1 MGEEVQRPAPN
12 LKKRLLLLL
21 LATTAPFYAWL
32 IYSTAQHLPTGVNT
46 AWPMMLRYGVE
57 FVLLTTLVY
66 YLAHKGSEWLVLHQ
80 INSLKEAARRLAKGE
95 FDARSGLP
103 HDDDAFG
110 QMARHF
116 DDMAENLQGVT
127 RAIRTLSSSNQL
139 LLREQDEE
147 KLLQRMCEIAV
158 GVGGYLVAWVGYA
171 QHDEGK
177 SVKPMA
183 HAGNDNG
190 YLSTLKFSWADAPTS
205 GNGITGT
212 TIREGVPRI
221 DKNLQTNPRYVT
233 WRELIVD
240 RQLGS
245 ACSLPLTV
253 DDQTIGALT
262 LYARANDAFDP
273 SEMEV
278 LSKLAQDLA
287 FGIRNLR
294 HSAEQKKAAETIRYL
309 SHFDTLTGLANQ
321 VLLAEHMKTL
331 LAQTPE
337 QNNIAFLLFHIERF
351 DELQDALGFHG
362 RDEFLCEATRRLRH
376 LMEPHGM
383 LGRLMGDH
391 FGLILPGASKEEA
404 IHAARQ
410 LLRAFYVPFKLD
422 GLEIELNAHVG
433 IALSPEHGNDADTI
447 IRRAANAA
455 RQSAQAGTDF
465 SLYRGNPVYENPERL
480 ALIAELRRAIEQEQ
494 LVLHYQP
501 KVDTRSRR
509 VTGAEALVRWR
520 HPKRGMVPPLEFIG
534 LAEQTG
540 LIKPL
545 TYWVLGETVRQCKRW
560 RDQGFD
566 MRVAIN
572 LSARNLRDSH
582 LLSVIKHCFESSGT
596 DHRQLQI
603 EITESVLMEDQEMS
617 HDVLSQIK
625 ALGVQLYI
633 DDFGTG
639 YSSLGYLGTLPVHA
653 LKIDRSFING
663 MEHKADMRTLVSAIL
678 TMSHNLGLTVVAE
691 GVETKEQLDIL
702 FDLGCDEIQGYYF
715 SKPLPAEEFHA
726 WCLKFEPETTGV
738 AI

>member
-1 MGEEVQRPAPN
+1 MTKPAPS
-12 LKKRLLLLL
+12 LKKRLLLLM
-21 LATTAPFYAWL
+21 LASAAPFYAWL
-32 IYSTAQHLPTGVNT
+32 IYSAAALLPSHTGM
-46 AWPMMLRYGVE
+46 ASGAALLRYGAE
-57 FVLLTTLVY
+57 FLLLTVLAY
-66 YLAHKGSEWLVLHQ
+66 WIAHKGSQWLVLHQ
-80 INSLKEAARRLAKGE
+80 IDSLQEAARRLARGE
-95 FDARSGLP
+95 FDARSGLS
-103 HDDDAFG
+103 HDADAFG
-110 QMARHF
+110 QLARHF
-116 DDMAENLQGVT
+116 DEMAENLQGVT
-127 RAIRTLSSSNQL
+127 RAIRTMSSSNQL

-147 KLLQRMCEIAV
+147 KLLQQMCEIAV
-158 GVGGYLVAWVGYA
+158 SVGGYVVAWVGYA
-171 QHDEGK
+171 QDDAEK

-183 HAGNDNG
+183 HAGDDNG
-190 YLSTLKFSWADAPTS
+190 YLSKLKFSWADAPSS

-212 TIREGVPRI
+212 TIREGVPRS
-221 DKNLQTNPRYVT
+221 DKNLLTNPRYVA

-253 DDQTIGALT
+253 DDKTIGALT
-262 LYARANDAFDP
+262 LYARANDAFDHG
-273 SEMEV
+273 EMEV

-294 HSAEQKKAAETIRYL
+294 HNAEQKKAAETIRYL

-331 LAQTPE
+331 LAQTPAAPPL
-337 QNNIAFLLFHIERF
+337 AFLLFHIDRF
-351 DELQDALGFHG
+351 DEIQDALGFHG
-362 RDEFLCEATRRLRH
+362 RDALLREAARRMRH
-376 LMEPHGM
+376 LMEPHWT

-391 FGLILPGASKEEA
+391 FGLLMPGTREEA
-404 IHAARQ
+404 INATRQ
-410 LLRAFYVPFKLD
+410 LLRTFYVPFRLD
-422 GLEIELNAHVG
+422 GIEVELNAHVG
-433 IALSPEHGNDADTI
+433 IALAPEHGNDPDTI

-455 RQSAQAGTDF
+455 RQSAHAGTDF
-465 SLYRGNPVYENPERL
+465 NFYRGNPVYENPERL

-501 KVDTRSRR
+501 KIDTRSRR

-520 HPKRGMVPPLEFIG
+520 HPKRGMVPPMEFIG

-560 RDQGFD
+560 RDQGFH
-566 MRVAIN
+566 MRVAVN